1 MIQSSSIQIKESNM
15 KYQLMNFNIPY
26 ELKEILDEIS
36 KRKHVSRTSILN
48 SLIATHCPQEL
59 NQLRRLSEEL
69 SQWSQLSRPQ
79 AASTSSLGKS

>member
-1 MIQSSSIQIKESNM
+1 MNH
-15 KYQLMNFNIPY
+15 QLMNFNIPF

-59 NQLRRLSEEL
+59 SQLRRLSEEL
-69 SQWSQLSRPQ
+69 SQ
-79 AASTSSLGKS
+79 